1 MSSFLR
7 DTESVSM
14 SALSVF
20 LIVPGEQRRR
30 ALAQAFTG
38 SQARIAREFASYPG
52 IDDLGQIAE
61 SDCDVIVVDLEPD
74 AETALDI
81 VENIC
86 GANSSITVMIY
97 AAHAAP
103 DMLVRC
109 MRAGAREFLSEPLQ
123 PGAVAEALV
132 RASVRRE
139 EVRRSKK
146 ASGKVLVF
154 AGAKGGSGVTT
165 VASNFALSLAKDSAK
180 VLLVDLDPHLGDAAL
195 SVGVTSKFST
205 ADALENTSRLDAD
218 FLSVM
223 LAKHQ
228 SGLSVLAGS
237 DAVSGVHLTKDAVD
251 KLLRIANENFE
262 YVVVDAGGNPA
273 DVFETLF
280 GVAATVY
287 LVTQVGIPDLRNA
300 NRLINR
306 YFSGPDGKKLEV
318 VLNRFVTRSTEID
331 DAAIAKALTRPPKWK
346 IPNDFPAARKAQ
358 NSGVPMAMQESPIS
372 RVIREMAWAASGQT
386 GRHEKKKKFGLFG

>member
-1 MSSFLR
+1 MSTFIR

-14 SALSVF
+14 GALSVF
-20 LIVPGEQRRR
+20 LIVPDEGRRR
-30 ALAQAFTG
+30 ALAQAFSGT
-38 SQARIAREFASYPG
+38 QARIGRELSSYPRM
-52 IDDLGQIAE
+52 DDLAQISSE
-61 SDCDVIVVDLEPD
+61 DYDVIVVDLDPD
-74 AETALDI
+74 PEAALDV

-86 GANSSITVMIY
+86 GANSSVTVMIY
-97 AAHAAP
+97 AAHASP
-103 DMLVRC
+103 EMLVRC

-132 RASVRRE
+132 RASVRRD

-146 ASGKVLVF
+146 ATGKIFVF

-180 VLLVDLDPHLGDAAL
+180 VLLIDLDLHLGDAAL
-195 SVGVTSKFST
+195 ALGVTSKFST
-205 ADALENTSRLDAD
+205 ADALENTNRLDSD

-223 LAKHQ
+223 LTKHR
-228 SGLSVLAGS
+228 SGLSVLAGP
-237 DAVSGVHLTKDAVD
+237 DAVSGVHLTKEAVD
-251 KLLRIANENFE
+251 KLLRIAGEDFD

-280 GVAATVY
+280 EAATAVY
-287 LVTQVGIPDLRNA
+287 LVTQLGVPDLRNA
-300 NRLINR
+300 NRLISR

-318 VLNRFVTRSTEID
+318 ILNRFVARSAEID
-331 DAAIAKALTRPPKWK
+331 EAAITKALTRPAKWK

-358 NSGVPMAMQESPIS
+358 NSGTPIAMEDSPIS

-386 GRHEKKKKFGLFG
+386 GKHEKKKRFGLFG